1 MDNLL
6 DDKSEPAF
14 DETKNYF
21 EDLVGEGRKFKDEK
35 ELAKSKVLGDLY
47 IKDIVRQK
55 DELANSYIELK
66 AQYDAQ
72 AKLVDLVDRIGEKRT
87 NNDDTFNVIKNV
99 SNASHLHNE
108 PDNSIDLD
116 SLDKRFEQL
125 LTKREKAQ
133 IENENLKKSQKML
146 REGLGDNYVNVIRS
160 RIDDLEMSE
169 EDVNTLAKRS
179 PKMLARVFGIE
190 LEQKFNT
197 PNMFQSPPV
206 SQRRSDTFKPTVQK
220 RTWSYYQEQKKTN
233 PRIFL
238 DPKIAIQMHDD
249 HIALGS
255 AFEDGDFHQNQ

>member
-6 DDKSEPAF
+6 DDKTEPAF
-14 DETKNYF
+14 DETKDYF
-21 EDLVGEGRKFKDEK
+21 EDLVGEGRKFKDAK
-35 ELAKSKVLGDLY
+35 ELAKSKFLGDLY

-55 DELANSYIELK
+55 DELANSYVELK

-87 NNDDTFNVIKNV
+87 NSDDTLNITK
-99 SNASHLHNE
+99 NE
-108 PDNSIDLD
+108 PVNKSVDLED
-116 SLDKRFEQL
+116 LDKRFEQL
-125 LTKREKAQ
+125 LTKREKAA
-133 IENENLKKSQKML
+133 IEAENLKKSQKML

-160 RIDDLEMSE
+160 RISDLDLTED
-169 EDVNTLAKRS
+169 DVNSLAKRS
-179 PKMLARVFGIE
+179 PKTLAKVLGIE
-190 LEQKFNT
+190 VENREKAV
-197 PNMFQSPPV
+197 FQSPPV
-206 SQRRSDTFKPTVQK
+206 SQRRSDTFKPAVQK
-220 RTWSYYQEQKKTN
+220 RTWSWYQEQKKSN

>member
-6 DDKSEPAF
+6 DDKSEPSF

-55 DELANSYIELK
+55 DELANNYIELK

-72 AKLVDLVDRIGEKRT
+72 AKLVDLVDRIGDQKRT
-87 NNDDTFNVIKNV
+87 NNDDTLNVIKNV
-99 SNASHLHNE
+99 

-125 LTKREKAQ
+125 LSKREKVQ

-160 RIDDLEMSE
+160 RIDDLDLSE
-169 EDVNTLAKRS
+169 EDVNALAKRS
-179 PKMLARVFGIE
+179 PKTLARVLGIE
-190 LEQKFNT
+190 LEQKSNT

-206 SQRRSDTFKPTVQK
+206 SQRRSDTFKPAVQK

-255 AFEDGDFHQNQ
+255 AFEDGDFHQN

>member
-21 EDLVGEGRKFKDEK
+21 EDLVGEGRKFRDEK

-72 AKLVDLVDRIGEKRT
+72 AKLVDLVDRIGDQKRT
-87 NNDDTFNVIKNV
+87 NNDDTLNVIKNV
-99 SNASHLHNE
+99 

-125 LTKREKAQ
+125 LSKREKVQ

-146 REGLGDNYVNVIRS
+146 KEGLGDNYVNVIRS
-160 RIDDLEMSE
+160 RIDDLDLSE
-169 EDVNTLAKRS
+169 EDVNALAKRS
-179 PKMLARVFGIE
+179 PKTLARVLGIE
-190 LEQKFNT
+190 LEQKSNT

-206 SQRRSDTFKPTVQK
+206 SQRRSDTFKPAVQK

>member
-35 ELAKSKVLGDLY
+35 ELAKSKILGDLY

-72 AKLVDLVDRIGEKRT
+72 AKLVDLVDRIGDQKRT
-87 NNDDTFNVIKNV
+87 NNDDTLNVIKNV
-99 SNASHLHNE
+99 

-125 LTKREKAQ
+125 LSKREKVQ

-160 RIDDLEMSE
+160 RIDDLDLSE
-169 EDVNTLAKRS
+169 EDVNALAKRS
-179 PKMLARVFGIE
+179 PKTLARVLGIE
-190 LEQKFNT
+190 LEQKSNT

-206 SQRRSDTFKPTVQK
+206 SQRRSDTFKPAVQK

>member
-21 EDLVGEGRKFKDEK
+21 EDLVGEGRKFRDEK

-72 AKLVDLVDRIGEKRT
+72 AKLVDLVDRIGDQKRT
-87 NNDDTFNVIKNV
+87 NNDDTLNVIKNV
-99 SNASHLHNE
+99 

-125 LTKREKAQ
+125 LSKREKVQ

-146 REGLGDNYVNVIRS
+146 KEGLGDNYVNVIRS
-160 RIDDLEMSE
+160 RIDDLDLSE

-179 PKMLARVFGIE
+179 PKTLARVLGIE
-190 LEQKFNT
+190 LEQKSNT

-206 SQRRSDTFKPTVQK
+206 SQRRSDTFKPAVQK

>member
-35 ELAKSKVLGDLY
+35 ELAKSKILGDLY

-72 AKLVDLVDRIGEKRT
+72 AKLVDLVDRIGDQKRT
-87 NNDDTFNVIKNV
+87 NNDDTLNVIKNV
-99 SNASHLHNE
+99 

-125 LTKREKAQ
+125 FSKREKVQ

-160 RIDDLEMSE
+160 RIDDLDLSE
-169 EDVNTLAKRS
+169 EDVNALAKRS
-179 PKMLARVFGIE
+179 PKTLARVLGIE
-190 LEQKFNT
+190 LEQKSNT

-206 SQRRSDTFKPTVQK
+206 SQRRSDTFKPAVQK

>member
-6 DDKSEPAF
+6 DDKSEPVF

-72 AKLVDLVDRIGEKRT
+72 AKLVDLVDRIGDQKRT
-87 NNDDTFNVIKNV
+87 NNDDTLNVIKNV
-99 SNASHLHNE
+99 

-125 LTKREKAQ
+125 LSKREKVQ

-146 REGLGDNYVNVIRS
+146 KEGLGDNYVNVIRS
-160 RIDDLEMSE
+160 RIDDLDLSE
-169 EDVNTLAKRS
+169 EDVNALAKRS
-179 PKMLARVFGIE
+179 PKTLARVLGIE
-190 LEQKFNT
+190 LEQKSNT

-206 SQRRSDTFKPTVQK
+206 SQRRSDTFKPAVQK

>member
-72 AKLVDLVDRIGEKRT
+72 AKLVDLVDRIGDQKRT
-87 NNDDTFNVIKNV
+87 NNDDTLNVIKNV
-99 SNASHLHNE
+99 

-125 LTKREKAQ
+125 LSKREKVQ

-146 REGLGDNYVNVIRS
+146 KEGLGDNYVNVIRS
-160 RIDDLEMSE
+160 RIDDLDLSE
-169 EDVNTLAKRS
+169 EDVNALAKRS
-179 PKMLARVFGIE
+179 PKTLARVLGIE
-190 LEQKFNT
+190 LEQKSNT

-206 SQRRSDTFKPTVQK
+206 SQRRSDTFKPAVQK

>member
-72 AKLVDLVDRIGEKRT
+72 AKLVDLVDRIGDQKRT
-87 NNDDTFNVIKNV
+87 NSDDTLNITNK
-99 SNASHLHNE
+99 NE
-108 PDNSIDLD
+108 PVNSIDLD

-169 EDVNTLAKRS
+169 EDVNSLAKRS
-179 PKMLARVFGIE
+179 PKMLARVFGIDS
-190 LEQKFNT
+190 QNT
-197 PNMFQSPPV
+197 NTLNMFQSPPV

>member
-72 AKLVDLVDRIGEKRT
+72 AKLVDLVDRIGDQKRT
-87 NNDDTFNVIKNV
+87 NSDDTLNITNK
-99 SNASHLHNE
+99 NE
-108 PDNSIDLD
+108 PVNSIDLD

-169 EDVNTLAKRS
+169 EDVNSLAKRS

-190 LEQKFNT
+190 LEQKSNT

>member
-72 AKLVDLVDRIGEKRT
+72 AKLVDLVDRIGDQKRT
-87 NNDDTFNVIKNV
+87 NNDDTLNVIKNV
-99 SNASHLHNE
+99 

-125 LTKREKAQ
+125 LSKREKVQ

-146 REGLGDNYVNVIRS
+146 KEGLGDNYVNVIRS
-160 RIDDLEMSE
+160 RIDDLDLSE
-169 EDVNTLAKRS
+169 EDVNALAKRS
-179 PKMLARVFGIE
+179 PKTLARVLGIE
-190 LEQKFNT
+190 LEQKSNT
-197 PNMFQSPPV
+197 LNMFQSPPV
-206 SQRRSDTFKPTVQK
+206 SQRRSDTFKPAVQK

>member
-72 AKLVDLVDRIGEKRT
+72 AKLVDLVDRIGDQKRT
-87 NNDDTFNVIKNV
+87 NNDDTLNVIKNV
-99 SNASHLHNE
+99 

-125 LTKREKAQ
+125 LSKREKVQ
-133 IENENLKKSQKML
+133 IENENLKRSQKML
-146 REGLGDNYVNVIRS
+146 KEGLGDNYVNVIRS
-160 RIDDLEMSE
+160 RIDDLELSE
-169 EDVNTLAKRS
+169 EDINTLAKRS
-179 PKMLARVFGIE
+179 PKTLARALGIE
-190 LEQKFNT
+190 LEQKSNT
-197 PNMFQSPPV
+197 PNMFQSPSV
-206 SQRRSDTFKPTVQK
+206 SQRRSDTFKPAVQK

>member
-6 DDKSEPAF
+6 DDKSEPVF

-72 AKLVDLVDRIGEKRT
+72 AKLVDLVDRIGDQKRT
-87 NNDDTFNVIKNV
+87 NNDDTLNVIKNV
-99 SNASHLHNE
+99 

-125 LTKREKAQ
+125 LSKREKVQ

-146 REGLGDNYVNVIRS
+146 KEGLGDNYVNVIRS
-160 RIDDLEMSE
+160 RIDDLDLSE
-169 EDVNTLAKRS
+169 EDVNALAKRS
-179 PKMLARVFGIE
+179 PKTLARVLGIE
-190 LEQKFNT
+190 LEQKSNT

-206 SQRRSDTFKPTVQK
+206 SQRRSDTFKPAVQK

-255 AFEDGDFHQNQ
+255 AFEDGDFHQNK